1 MTRRRAALPAVAASG
16 LPPALKLYLA
26 SAACRARRFSFGP
39 ALKKDQA
46 AFAAA
51 VERLVSEAAGV
62 LGCSGEEALFLTG
75 FGANNMAPHR
85 LEAALAELL
94 AVLFLRAAG
103 FSGIGL
109 IAPGPGRTA
118 DIAAVKDG
126 LKWAAEVRCLT
137 AGGVFD
143 AELLGGKFG
152 SKLPQA
158 RNAVKKY
165 GFDRGLVVLVREPW
179 NFKAFAPDQRL
190 AELARE
196 AYSLAERP
204 GSARLCLLDAEG
216 SGVYP
221 AW

>member
-16 LPPALKLYLA
+16 LPPALKLYLS
-26 SAACRARRFSFGP
+26 SAACRGRRFSFGP

-51 VERLVSEAAGV
+51 VERLVSEAA
-62 LGCSGEEALFLTG
+62 LFRTG
-75 FGANNMAPHR
+75 FGSNNMAPHR

-103 FSGIGL
+103 FSGISL

-126 LKWAAEVRCLT
+126 LKWAAEVRCLA
-137 AGGVFD
+137 AGGVFG
-143 AELLGGKFG
+143 AELLGGKFE

-179 NFKAFAPDQRL
+179 NFKAFVSDRRL

-196 AYSLAERP
+196 AYALAERP

>member
-1 MTRRRAALPAVAASG
+1 MRRRPALPAVAASG

-26 SAACRARRFSFGP
+26 SAACRGRRFSFGP

-51 VERLVSEAAGV
+51 VERLVAGAAAV
-62 LGCSGEEALFLTG
+62 LGCPGEEALFRTG

-85 LEAALAELL
+85 LEAALAELA

-103 FSGIGL
+103 FSDISL
-109 IAPGPGRTA
+109 VAPGPGRTV
-118 DIAAVKDG
+118 DISAVKDG

-137 AGGVFD
+137 AAGASG
-143 AELLGGKFG
+143 AKLLGGKFEV
-152 SKLPQA
+152 KLPQA

-165 GFDRGLVVLVREPW
+165 GFDRAAVVLVREPW
-179 NFKAFAPDQRL
+179 GFVDFAADHEL
-190 AELARE
+190 EALARA
-196 AYSLAERP
+196 AYALARRP
-204 GSARLCLLDAEG
+204 GPCALCLLDG
-216 SGVYP
+216 GRSGVYP